1 MHVNKLNSL
10 LQVLLFS
17 SAAWGAAEEKP
28 KAPEKPCTIHS
39 PNTGLYFDLNAI
51 SVQLG
56 KKDGKKS
63 HADLRDESWHV
74 KGHDY
79 GANFTINIC
88 APVVENLT
96 DVAGVDESRWQNV
109 SAYYEMDGK
118 TYSIGQQSSALL
130 FRGRKLVL
138 NYTDGSPCPSPSA
151 GNKLFRRKILD
162 GDDDDESDDKD
173 KEKDGDKQGD
183 DDKKDDGK
191 KDGDKKD
198 DPEDRVERRK
208 STIMSFLCDRDL
220 VTPAATFSFV
230 GSLDSCSYF
239 FEVRTAAAC
248 GGVASSTD
256 GGVGPAG
263 IFGII
268 AGIAIAAYLI
278 GGCAYQRTVMHQ
290 RGWRQ
295 CPNYAMWSGAASFV
309 GDMFIILWS
318 SVSNCFRF
326 NKPRSAYS
334 QLSNGS
340 SNGGAGGVRNG
351 LVGVIGGRGRNAAGS
366 NRRQGQRDIDAENR
380 LIDQLDEEWDD

>member
-1 MHVNKLNSL
+1 MHINRLGSL
-10 LQVLLFS
+10 APILQVLLLS
-17 SAAWGAAEEKP
+17 SVALGAAEEKP

-51 SVQLG
+51 SVQVD

-63 HADLRDESWHV
+63 HADGREESWHV

-88 APVVENLT
+88 APVIENLT
-96 DVAGVDESRWQNV
+96 NVVGVDETRWQNV
-109 SAYYEMDGK
+109 SAYYEMGGE
-118 TYSIGQQSSALL
+118 TYSIGQQASSLL

-138 NYTDGSPCPSPSA
+138 NYTDGSPCPSPSR

-162 GDDDDESDDKD
+162 GDDDNEHDDKD
-173 KEKDGDKQGD
+173 KEKDGNKD
-183 DDKKDDGK
+183 DDKKDGDDKNK
-191 KDGDKKD
+191 K
-198 DPEDRVERRK
+198 PEDKVERRK

-230 GSLDSCSYF
+230 GSPDSCSYF

-248 GGVASSTD
+248 GGVAASTD

-263 IFGII
+263 VFGII

-295 CPNYAMWSGAASFV
+295 CPNYTMWSGAASFV
-309 GDMFIILWS
+309 GWS
-318 SVSNCFRF
+318 T
-326 NKPRSAYS
+326 
-334 QLSNGS
+334 
-340 SNGGAGGVRNG
+340 
-351 LVGVIGGRGRNAAGS
+351 
-366 NRRQGQRDIDAENR
+366 
-380 LIDQLDEEWDD
+380 LIALASHFPS

>member
-1 MHVNKLNSL
+1 MHINRYGSLAHL
-10 LQVLLFS
+10 LQVLLLS
-17 SAAWGAAEEKP
+17 SVALGAAEEKP

-51 SVQLG
+51 SVHLDG
-56 KKDGKKS
+56 KDGKKS
-63 HADLRDESWHV
+63 SADAREESWHV

-96 DVAGVDESRWQNV
+96 DVVGVDETRWQNV
-109 SAYYEMDGK
+109 SAYYEMGGE
-118 TYSIGQQSSALL
+118 TYSIGQQASSLL

-138 NYTDGSPCPSPSA
+138 NYTDGSPCPSPTRE
-151 GNKLFRRKILD
+151 NKLFRRKILD
-162 GDDDDESDDKD
+162 GDDDNEHDDKD
-173 KEKDGDKQGD
+173 KDKDGDNED
-183 DDKKDDGK
+183 DDEKD
-191 KDGDKKD
+191 KDGDDEKK
-198 DPEDRVERRK
+198 DPEDKVERRK

-230 GSLDSCSYF
+230 GSADSCSYF

-248 GGVASSTD
+248 GGVAASTD

-268 AGIAIAAYLI
+268 AIIAIAAYLI

-295 CPNYAMWSGAASFV
+295 CPNYTMWSGAASFV

-318 SVSNCFRF
+318 ALANCFSF
-326 NKPRSAYS
+326 TKSRSAYS
-334 QLSNGS
+334 QLSNGAP
-340 SNGGAGGVRNG
+340 NGNGGVRRG
-351 LVGVIGGRGRNAAGS
+351 LVGAIGGRGNAAGG
-366 NRRQGQRDIDAENR
+366 NRRQGPRDVEEENR
-380 LIDQLDEEWDD
+380 LIDQLDEEWED

>member
-1 MHVNKLNSL
+1 MHINRLNSL
-10 LQVLLFS
+10 LQVLFLS

-51 SVQLG
+51 SVQLD

-63 HADLRDESWHV
+63 HADHQRDESWHV

-96 DVAGVDESRWQNV
+96 DVVGVDEKRWQNI
-109 SAYYEMDGK
+109 SAYYEMDGE
-118 TYSIGQQSSALL
+118 TYSIGQQSSSLL

-138 NYTDGSPCPSPSA
+138 NYTDGSPCPPPSH
-151 GNKLFRRKILD
+151 GNKLFRRKIVD
-162 GDDDDESDDKD
+162 GDDDDEDKD
-173 KEKDGDKQGD
+173 
-183 DDKKDDGK
+183 
-191 KDGDKKD
+191 KDGDKKGD
-198 DPEDRVERRK
+198 DDNDKKKGDDKKKDPEDKVERRK

-230 GSLDSCSYF
+230 GSPDSCSYF

-248 GGVASSTD
+248 GGVAASTD

-268 AGIAIAAYLI
+268 AGIAVAAYLI

-295 CPNYAMWSGAASFV
+295 CPNYGMWSGAASFV

-318 SVSNCFRF
+318 SMANCFRF
-326 NKPRSAYS
+326 RKSRLAYS
-334 QLSNGS
+334 RLANGS
-340 SNGGAGGVRNG
+340 SAGGGRNG
-351 LVGVIGGRGRNAAGS
+351 LVGAIGGRGRNAAGS
-366 NRRQGQRDIDAENR
+366 NHRQGQRDVDEENR

>member
-1 MHVNKLNSL
+1 MLLESTRVGGRMSARTTKWTERHIPSGMFLESGSKYLGVKHVGSN
-10 LQVLLFS
+10 
-17 SAAWGAAEEKP
+17 
-28 KAPEKPCTIHS
+28 
-39 PNTGLYFDLNAI
+39 
-51 SVQLG
+51 
-56 KKDGKKS
+56 S
-63 HADLRDESWHV
+63 HAANT
-74 KGHDY
+74 HD
-79 GANFTINIC
+79 
-88 APVVENLT
+88 
-96 DVAGVDESRWQNV
+96 R
-109 SAYYEMDGK
+109 
-118 TYSIGQQSSALL
+118 QQSSSLL

-183 DDKKDDGK
+183 DDKKDNGK

-263 IFGII
+263 IFGI
-268 AGIAIAAYLI
+268 
-278 GGCAYQRTVMHQ
+278 M
-290 RGWRQ
+290 
-295 CPNYAMWSGAASFV
+295 
-309 GDMFIILWS
+309 
-318 SVSNCFRF
+318 
-326 NKPRSAYS
+326 
-334 QLSNGS
+334 
-340 SNGGAGGVRNG
+340 
-351 LVGVIGGRGRNAAGS
+351 
-366 NRRQGQRDIDAENR
+366 
-380 LIDQLDEEWDD
+380 